1 MGNRFS
7 LGLDYGLPP
16 SEALALLRKVLDLH
30 PRVLSH
36 PQATAWVSAYDDSS
50 ITYEILAFQSQA
62 GDYPSFELRS
72 ELLEQI

>member
-36 PQATAWVSAYDDSS
+36 PQAKAWVSAYDDSS
-50 ITYEILAFQSQA
+50 ITYEILAFKVRRGMTPA
-62 GDYPSFELRS
+62 LRMT
-72 ELLEQI
+72 LIYR

>member
-30 PRVLSH
+30 PMVLSH
-36 PQATAWVSAYDDSS
+36 PQAKAWVSAYDDSS

-62 GDYPSFELRS
+62 GVLPQL
-72 ELLEQI
+72 